1 MLTLESKEDDEKV
14 LSDLHKKL
22 AGLTDVKMDDEKT
35 EIVIEKDTMS
45 ITVRDSIHLHCIS
58 RNYGPHLKYARVKHI
73 RFRIIT
79 SENVYLSLICID
91 KDGNEKVIDV
101 REANGECFTTSL
113 GQEPDSEHH
122 IGSVLPAAGN
132 YTASITL

>member
-45 ITVRDSIHLHCIS
+45 ITVRDGIHLHCIS
-58 RNYGPHLKYARVKHI
+58 RNYGR
-73 RFRIIT
+73 T
-79 SENVYLSLICID
+79 
-91 KDGNEKVIDV
+91 
-101 REANGECFTTSL
+101 
-113 GQEPDSEHH
+113 
-122 IGSVLPAAGN
+122 
-132 YTASITL
+132 